1 MGTFIR
7 HSMCDNC
14 GSSDGRG
21 VYEDGSSWCFVCETY
36 EGPDSDGETHALDT
50 ESTKVSGLLTG
61 RYVGLPKRG
70 IREETCRKFGYQVG
84 EDGDGRPIH
93 IATFCDTKGRPV
105 AQKIRSAG
113 KQFSWRGD
121 REQAEGLFGQH
132 LWGGNKS
139 VIVTEGELD
148 ALSVS
153 QCFDLKWPVVSLP
166 DGAQSAPKAIKKSY
180 DWLCQFERIVLC
192 FDMDDPGQ
200 TAAQKVA
207 EMLPIGRV
215 FIMQLP
221 RKDAND
227 VLVNDGSAPIVSAFW
242 NAKEWRP
249 DGIVSGE
256 ELWGEL
262 LNTKE
267 VEKVSYPWTLVDKK
281 TLGLRRGELVTVC
294 AGSGIG
300 KSAFVREIAYSL
312 LNMGETVGMLMLE
325 ESTQRTAFGLMG
337 LALNRPLHITRE
349 GVTEDEMRKAFT
361 QTVGCGRLYLYDHF
375 GSTEID
381 NLLNRVRYMAKALG
395 CSFVIVDHLSIVVSA
410 LEGNDERKLIDRA
423 MTLLRTLVQETG
435 IGLILVSHLKRPEGK
450 GHENGSAVSLSQLR
464 GSHAIAQLSDLV
476 IGLERDQQDNEKAD
490 QTTVRILKNRFS
502 GDTGEAGVL
511 LYDKST
517 GRLNE
522 YLDL

>member
-7 HSMCDNC
+7 HTACDNC

-21 VYEDGSSWCFVCETY
+21 VYEDDSSWCFVCETY
-36 EGPDSDGETHALDT
+36 GDSDGETHAVDD
-50 ESTKVSGLLTG
+50 EVRVSGLLTG
-61 RYVGLPKRG
+61 RYVGLPKRK
-70 IREETCRKFGYQVG
+70 IKEETCRKFGYQVG
-84 EDGDGRPIH
+84 EDADGKPLH
-93 IATFCDTKGRPV
+93 IAPFTNAKGQPV

-113 KQFSWRGD
+113 KKFSWRGKRD
-121 REQAEGLFGQH
+121 EAEALFGQH
-132 LWGGNKS
+132 IWGGTKS
-139 VIVTEGELD
+139 VILTEGEID

-153 QCFDLKWPVVSLP
+153 QCFDNKWPVVSLP
-166 DGAQSAPKAIKKSY
+166 DGAQSAPKAIKKAY
-180 DWLCQFERIVLC
+180 DWLCQFEKIVLC
-192 FDMDDPGQ
+192 FDMDEPGQ
-200 TAAQKVA
+200 EAAQKVA

-215 FIMQLP
+215 YMMRLD

-227 VLVNDGSAPIVSAFW
+227 VLVNDGAAPIVSAFW
-242 NAKEWRP
+242 NATPWRP

-256 ELWGEL
+256 DLWSEL

-267 VEKVSYPWTLVDKK
+267 AQSVPYPWPALNQK

-300 KSAFVREIAYSL
+300 KSTFVREIAYSL

-325 ESTQRTAFGLMG
+325 ESTQITAFSLMG
-337 LALNRPLHITRE
+337 LALNRPLKTSRD
-349 GVTEDEMRKAFT
+349 GVTEEDLRKAFT
-361 QTVGCGRLYLYDHF
+361 QTVGSGRLYLYDHF

-395 CSFVIVDHLSIVVSA
+395 CSFIVVDHLSIVVSG

-435 IGLILVSHLKRPEGK
+435 IGLILVSHLRRPEGK
-450 GHENGSAVSLSQLR
+450 GHEEGAQVSLGQLR
-464 GSHAIAQLSDLV
+464 GSHAIAQLSDMV
-476 IGLERDQQDNEKAD
+476 IGLERNQQDPTNRDKMCMR
-490 QTTVRILKNRFS
+490 VLKNRFS
-502 GDTGEAGVL
+502 GDTGDTMEFGGL
-511 LYDKST
+511 LYDKTT

>member
-1 MGTFIR
+1 MGNFIR
-7 HSMCDNC
+7 HVACSNC

-21 VYEDGSSWCFVCETY
+21 VYEDGTSWCFVCLTY
-36 EGPDSDGETHALDT
+36 EGPDGETHAV
-50 ESTKVSGLLTG
+50 EEKRVSGLLTG
-61 RYVGLPKRG
+61 RYVGLPKRK
-70 IREETCRKFGYQVG
+70 IKEETCRKFKYQVG
-84 EDGDGRPIH
+84 DDDNGKPIH
-93 IATFCDTKGRPV
+93 IATFCDDKGQPV
-105 AQKIRSAG
+105 AQKIRSQG
-113 KQFSWRGD
+113 KKFSWRGD
-121 REQAEGLFGQH
+121 REQAEALFGQH
-132 LWGGNKS
+132 IWGGNKS
-139 VIVTEGELD
+139 VVLTEGEID
-148 ALSVS
+148 ALSVA
-153 QCFDLKWPVVSLP
+153 QCFDCKWPVVSLP
-166 DGAQSAPKAIKKSY
+166 DGAQSAPKAIKKAY

-192 FDMDDPGQ
+192 FDMDEPGQ
-200 TAAQKVA
+200 QAAQKVA

-215 FIMQLP
+215 FIMRLD

-227 VLVNDGSAPIVSAFW
+227 VLVNEGAAPIVSAFW
-242 NAKEWRP
+242 NATAWRP

-256 ELWGEL
+256 ELWSEL

-267 VEKVSYPWTLVDKK
+267 VEKVTYPWKQVDEK

-325 ESTQRTAFGLMG
+325 ESTKRTSFGLMG
-337 LALNRPLHITRE
+337 LAMNKPLHISRD
-349 GVTEDEMRKAFT
+349 GVTEEELRKAFT

-375 GSTEID
+375 GSTEIE

-395 CSFVIVDHLSIVVSA
+395 CTFVIVDHLSIVVSA

-435 IGLILVSHLKRPEGK
+435 IGLILVSHLKRPEGE
-450 GHENGSAVSLSQLR
+450 GHENGSMVSLSQLR

-476 IGLERDQQDNEKAD
+476 IGLERDQQDTDKAD
-490 QTTVRILKNRFS
+490 QTTIRILKNRFS
-502 GDTGEAGVL
+502 GDTGEAGTL
-511 LYDKST
+511 LYDKTT

-522 YLDL
+522 FLDL